1 MDYIGNRE
9 EEMAFI
15 QISTEVETW
24 TERERDP
31 EDEWDAGDTGGR
43 VSNVTAWILHDAFEE
58 RGHYHNDSI
67 VRELPVEA
75 GDKIYAVVADY
86 SSGNTF
92 GRDGGYAQVLNA
104 FASMDDALALQAR
117 ALETRSDDRWRE
129 DYDYDFTFNGHEY
142 RRAWAGYFEQLNSLD
157 IWELIV
163 QSRAVNY
170 LNPGPEARI
179 KRGR

>member
-1 MDYIGNRE
+1 
-9 EEMAFI
+9 MAFI

-43 VSNVTAWILHDAFEE
+43 VSNVTAWVLHDAFEE

-92 GRDGGYAQVLNA
+92 GRDGGYAQVLDA
-104 FASMDDALALQAR
+104 FVSIEEALDLQAA
-117 ALETRSDDRWRE
+117 ALVTEDADSWRQDCGFEFEHNDRKYWRS
-129 DYDYDFTFNGHEY
+129 
-142 RRAWAGYFEQLNSLD
+142 WAGYFEQLNSLD